1 MIGKSLKIGLT
12 GGIASGK
19 TTVSDYFKR
28 IGISVIDADVISHEV
43 TKPNGSAFEEII
55 SSFGSN
61 ILDESGLIDRKKM
74 RAIIFDD
81 AGKKEI
87 LEGII
92 HPKVRQE
99 MFDLVSQSNDHYL
112 IVSVPLLIET
122 GMNQIMDRTLVVDCS
137 VETQIERL
145 MQRDKINLNEAK
157 SILRNQTNRTT
168 RLRLADDLIVNEKNV
183 TLSQLEKEVL
193 ELHKR
198 YSKL

>member
-61 ILDESGLIDRKKM
+61 ILDDNGLIDRKKM
-74 RAIIFDD
+74 RSIIFDD
-81 AGKKEI
+81 ASKKKI

-92 HPKVRQE
+92 HPKVREE
-99 MFDLVSQSNDHYL
+99 MFNLVSKSNDHYL

-122 GMNQIMDRTLVVDCS
+122 GMNKMMNRTLVVDCS
-137 VETQIERL
+137 EETQIQRL
-145 MQRDKINLNEAK
+145 IERDKITLDEAQ
-157 SILRNQTNRTT
+157 SILRNQIDRST
-168 RLRLADDLIVNEKNV
+168 RQRAADDLIVNEKNV
-183 TLSQLEKEVL
+183 SFNELEEEVL